1 MRIIRHTERVP
12 RALKGAVVAIGNF
25 DGVHLGHQAVI
36 GQAKGVAAG
45 LGAPVVVLTFEP
57 HPRSHFQPNAEPFRL
72 TSFRSKAHHMEAL
85 GVDGLA
91 VLHFDRRLATMAAE
105 DFVAEVLVRG
115 LGARHVVV
123 GEDFAFGR
131 GRKGDV
137 ALLQRM
143 ASGGGFEVT
152 PAVQVRDADGT
163 VVSSNTIRA
172 YLRDGKP
179 DRAARLLG
187 RPWEVDGRVVRG
199 DSRGRGLGF
208 PTANVRFEDYLH
220 PRPGVYAVRTG
231 IDAGAE
237 THWLDGAANFGVR
250 PHFGGTDPKLE
261 VYLMDYS
268 GDLYGANLRV
278 AFIAFLRPE
287 AAFDDIA
294 ALVGQMERDVA
305 KARALLAATPQG

>member
-1 MRIIRHTERVP
+1 MRIIRHTATVP
-12 RALKGAVVAIGNF
+12 RTLAGGVVAIGNF

-36 GQAKGVAAG
+36 GQAKGIAVG

-57 HPRSHFQPNAEPFRL
+57 HPRSHFQPDAEPFRL

-85 GVDGLA
+85 GVDGLV
-91 VLHFDRRLATMAAE
+91 VLHFDRRLAGMSAE
-105 DFVAEVLVRG
+105 DFVSDVLVGG
-115 LGARHVVV
+115 LACRHVVV

-131 GRKGDV
+131 RRAGDV
-137 ALLQRM
+137 ALLERM
-143 ASGGGFEVT
+143 AEDGGFEVT

-172 YLRDGKP
+172 YLRDGRP
-179 DRAARLLG
+179 DRAAKLLG

-199 DSRGRGLGF
+199 DSRGRDLGF
-208 PTANVRFEDYLH
+208 PTANVRFEGYLH
-220 PRPGVYAVRTG
+220 PRPGVYAVRAG

-237 THWLDGAANFGVR
+237 TKWLDGAANFGVR
-250 PHFGGTDPKLE
+250 PHFGGTEPRLE

-287 AAFDDIA
+287 AAFDDVG
-294 ALVGQMERDVA
+294 ALVGQMKRDVA
-305 KARALLAATPQG
+305 EARALLAEAP